1 MDLSFEQ
8 ACAREAVEL
17 HEFFRDW
24 LTGALPRTAD
34 AFERFRAA
42 MGDGLMVIS
51 PRGTVSAR
59 DDILSEFEALHG
71 QLAEKADRFE
81 IAVENFRCLR
91 DLGDTF
97 LCSYEEWHRLDGEA
111 SARLTTVLYGRNPD
125 APLGVEWLHVHET
138 WLPGQAPTAG
148 ERFPEPE

>member
-1 MDLSFEQ
+1 MSPSFEQ
-8 ACAREAVEL
+8 SCAREAVDL
-17 HEFFRDW
+17 HTFFRDW
-24 LTGALPRTAD
+24 LTGVLPRTPAE
-34 AFERFRAA
+34 FERFRLA
-42 MGDGLMVIS
+42 MGAGLTVIS

-59 DDILSEFEALHG
+59 DDILTEFEALHG
-71 QLAEKADRFE
+71 QLADKAGQFE

-91 DLGDTF
+91 DLGETL
-97 LCSYEEWHRLDGEA
+97 LCSYEEWHRLGGES